1 MLISFLLFACNEKE
15 TYPSST
21 PTDPTTEWDVNP
33 QPESEPSEPAEEPA
47 TEPSEEPAEEPSSE
61 PTEAE
66 SFCTLYTDTCGEWP
80 INTVCEDW
88 YNGAEAG
95 TEGDSSGASQACY
108 DYHLDV
114 ASQQTE
120 QAMIDAHCAHA
131 LGTADADGNAPC
143 VDTQEETNG
152 LSLSATTLDLG
163 STDVGTSVTGSITV
177 TNDAASDITIATID
191 FSDSAFALSGSSPFE
206 VGSVLS
212 SGTSLDL
219 VVDFNA
225 SAAQT
230 YSGTMTITSDS
241 TVTPEL
247 TVDLTGEGVE
257 AATSTYTYTADI
269 SSILS
274 SCMGCHGNSGGFTL
288 NYSNLFTASS
298 AGGMQY
304 ITAGDPSQS
313 YLWHKINGTQ
323 GSVGGSGSNMANKS
337 GVNLSATDFSTIET
351 WITEGAAQ

>member
-1 MLISFLLFACNEKE
+1 M
-15 TYPSST
+15 
-21 PTDPTTEWDVNP
+21 
-33 QPESEPSEPAEEPA
+33 
-47 TEPSEEPAEEPSSE
+47 
-61 PTEAE
+61 
-66 SFCTLYTDTCGEWP
+66 
-80 INTVCEDW
+80 
-88 YNGAEAG
+88 
-95 TEGDSSGASQACY
+95 
-108 DYHLDV
+108 
-114 ASQQTE
+114 
-120 QAMIDAHCAHA
+120 
-131 LGTADADGNAPC
+131 
-143 VDTQEETNG
+143 
-152 LSLSATTLDLG
+152 
-163 STDVGTSVTGSITV
+163 
-177 TNDAASDITIATID
+177 
-191 FSDSAFALSGSSPFE
+191 
-206 VGSVLS
+206 LS

-241 TVTPEL
+241 TITPEL

-257 AATSTYTYTADI
+257 TATSTYTYTADI

-323 GSVGGSGSNMANKS
+323 SSVGGSGSNMATKP
-337 GVNLSATDFSTIET
+337 GVNLSTTDFDTIEA
-351 WITEGAAQ
+351 WINAGALP

>member
-47 TEPSEEPAEEPSSE
+47 EEPSSEPAEEPATEPAEEPSSE
-61 PTEAE
+61 PAE
-66 SFCTLYTDTCGEWP
+66 EP
-80 INTVCEDW
+80 A
-88 YNGAEAG
+88 AEPA
-95 TEGDSSGASQACY
+95 EEPSSEPSEEP
-108 DYHLDV
+108 
-114 ASQQTE
+114 T
-120 QAMIDAHCAHA
+120 
-131 LGTADADGNAPC
+131 
-143 VDTQEETNG
+143 ETNG
-152 LSLSATTLDLG
+152 LSLSTTTLDLG
-163 STDVGTSVTGSITV
+163 STDVSTGVTGSITV
-177 TNDAASDITIATID
+177 TNDAASDITISMIS
-191 FSDSAFALSGSSPFE
+191 FSDPAFDLAGDPS
-206 VGSVLS
+206 VNIDIGSVLT
-212 SGTSLDL
+212 SGTSMDL
-219 VVDFNA
+219 VVELFAD
-225 SAAQT
+225 AAQT

-257 AATSTYTYTADI
+257 TATSTYTYTADI

-288 NYSNLFTASS
+288 NYSNLFTVSS
-298 AGGMQY
+298 ASGMQY

-313 YLWHKINGTQ
+313 YLWHKISGTQ
-323 GSVGGSGSNMANKS
+323 ASVGGSGSNMANKS